1 MEVLAS
7 KIAELLD
14 ISVQGAIDL
23 YPVIK
28 SQYVWYRV
36 LSGVSMWSAILGFV
50 SLASMLIALAVE
62 DETSKYVWD
71 TEEISE
77 EWKAINK
84 VVVVSI
90 LAFVLFIIITI
101 TANLARPFLAPDILL
116 IKDFLG

>member
-36 LSGVSMWSAILGFV
+36 LGGVSVWSAILGLV
-50 SLASMLIALAVE
+50 SLASLLIAVVIR
-62 DETSKYVWD
+62 DETSKYDWN

-77 EWKAINK
+77 DWKAINK
-84 VVVVSI
+84 VFNVSM
-90 LAFVLFIIITI
+90 LAFVLFIIIAI
-101 TANLARPFLAPDILL
+101 IANLARPFLAPDILL